1 MNIKIE
7 ELLSALNRKEEEKEK
22 NTVLWVLAII
32 GAVAA
37 VAGIAFAV
45 YHFFAPDY
53 LEDLKRILT
62 MTSTIISKMKKNN
75 YL

>member
-37 VAGIAFAV
+37 LSLI
-45 YHFFAPDY
+45 H
-53 LEDLKRILT
+53 I
-62 MTSTIISKMKKNN
+62 
-75 YL
+75 

>member
-22 NTVLWVLAII
+22 NTVSHLLYII
-32 GAVAA
+32 SLLR
-37 VAGIAFAV
+37 IIWKI
-45 YHFFAPDY
+45 
-53 LEDLKRILT
+53 LKRILM

>member
-45 YHFFAPDY
+45 YHF
-53 LEDLKRILT
+53 LLRIIWKILKRILT

>member
-53 LEDLKRILT
+53 LKILKRILT